1 MPQSH
6 SRATL
11 NERFGGYSAVMD
23 PLALGLLVALITV
36 LVLFSGVSVAN
47 GLLIVSAG
55 FLLAFDGMRSL
66 ELMPEVFF
74 GKLDSFALLSIP
86 MFIIMGSTISSTRA
100 GADLYEALERWL
112 TRLPGGLVIS
122 NLGACALFA
131 AMSGSSPA
139 TCAAIGKM
147 GIPEM
152 RKRGYPDGVAAG
164 SIAAGGTLGILIP
177 PSVTMIVYGIATE
190 TSIGRLFLAG
200 VLPGLMLVILFML
213 WSLFS
218 TWRNTDSQSLLNQRS
233 YSWAQRFQILP
244 RVVPFL
250 LIILG
255 VLYSMYGGIAT
266 PSETAAVGALL
277 CLIIAMLIYRL
288 WHPRDL
294 WVVLRDSTRE
304 SVMIL
309 FIIAA
314 AGVFSYM
321 LSSLYI
327 TQSIAEWIATLDV
340 NRWVL
345 MGVINLFLLVA
356 GFFLPPVAV
365 IVMAAPILLPIITTQ
380 GFDPY
385 WFAVIL
391 TINMEIGLIS
401 PPVGL
406 NLYVINSIAPDIPL
420 KTILVGSLPYVA
432 CMIIA
437 IFLLCLFPG
446 IATWLP
452 NTVMG
457 AAV

>member
-1 MPQSH
+1 
-6 SRATL
+6 
-11 NERFGGYSAVMD
+11 MD
-23 PLALGLLVALITV
+23 PLLLSAFVGVTTI
-36 LVLFSGVSVAN
+36 LVLFSGISIGI
-47 GLLIVSAG
+47 GLLVVSG
-55 FLLAFDGMRSL
+55 LFLIMFSGMRSL
-66 ELMPEVFF
+66 ELMPEIFF

-86 MFIIMGSTISSTRA
+86 MFILMGSTISSTRA

-112 TRLPGGLVIS
+112 TKVPGGLVVS
-122 NLGACALFA
+122 NLGACAMFA

-152 RKRGYPDGVAAG
+152 VKRGYPEGIATG

-177 PSVTMIVYGIATE
+177 PSITMIVYGIATE

-200 VLPGLMLVILFML
+200 VMPGLMLVGLFMA
-213 WSLFS
+213 WSIYA
-218 TWRNTDSQSLLNQRS
+218 TWRSGNRALMTPHN
-233 YSWAQRFQILP
+233 YSWREKFEVLP
-244 RVVPFL
+244 RVLPFVA
-250 LIILG
+250 IIVG
-255 VLYSMYGGIAT
+255 VLYAMYGGVAT

-277 CLIIAMLIYRL
+277 CLIIAMIIYRL
-288 WHPRDL
+288 TSPKKL
-294 WVVLRDSTRE
+294 WTILRDSTKE

-327 TQSIAEWIATLDV
+327 TQAIAEWIGALDIAPWQLMILV
-340 NRWVL
+340 NV
-345 MGVINLFLLVA
+345 FLIIA

-365 IVMAAPILLPIITTQ
+365 ILMTAPILLPVIINA
-380 GFDPY
+380 GFDPI
-385 WFAVIL
+385 WFAVVL

-406 NLYVINSIAPDIPL
+406 NLYVINGIAPDISL
-420 KTILVGSLPYVA
+420 KTILLGSLPFVG
-432 CMIIA
+432 CMIVA
-437 IFLLCLFPG
+437 IFLLYLFPG

-452 NTVMG
+452 EAVMG
-457 AAV
+457 PTN

>member
-1 MPQSH
+1 
-6 SRATL
+6 
-11 NERFGGYSAVMD
+11 MD
-23 PLALGLLVALITV
+23 PLILGALVGICTI
-36 LVLFSGVSVAN
+36 LVLFSGVSVGI

-55 FLLAFDGMRSL
+55 FLIVFDGMRSL
-66 ELMPEVFF
+66 ELMPEIFF

-86 MFIIMGSTISSTRA
+86 MFIIMGGSIASTRA

-112 TRLPGGLVIS
+112 TRVPGGLVIS

-152 RKRGYPDGVAAG
+152 RKRGYPDG
-164 SIAAGGTLGILIP
+164 IATGCIAEGGTLGILIP

-200 VLPGLMLVILFML
+200 VFPGLLLVALFMV
-213 WSLFS
+213 WSLYA
-218 TWRNTDSQSLLNQRS
+218 TWKSGDTNLLTARNYT
-233 YSWAQRFQILP
+233 WKEKITVLP
-244 RVVPFL
+244 RVLPFIG
-250 LIILG
+250 IIVG
-255 VLYSMYGGIAT
+255 VLYAMYGGVAT

-277 CLIIAMLIYRL
+277 CLTVAILIYKLYDVRKIWMIL
-288 WHPRDL
+288 Q
-294 WVVLRDSTRE
+294 DSTKE

-321 LSSLYI
+321 LSSLFI
-327 TQSIAEWIATLDV
+327 TQSIATWIGTLDV
-340 NRWVL
+340 NPWIL
-345 MGVINLFLLVA
+345 MLAVNIFLIIA

-365 IVMAAPILLPIITTQ
+365 ILMAAPILLPIITTA
-380 GFDPY
+380 GFDPI
-385 WFAVIL
+385 WFAVVL

-406 NLYVINSIAPDIPL
+406 NLYVINGIAPDISL
-420 KTILVGSLPYVA
+420 KTILKGSLPFVA

-437 IFLLCLFPG
+437 IILLCVFPN

-452 NTVMG
+452 EAVMG
-457 AAV
+457 AAI

>member
-1 MPQSH
+1 
-6 SRATL
+6 
-11 NERFGGYSAVMD
+11 MD
-23 PLALGLLVALITV
+23 PLSLGLVIGIVTI
-36 LVLFSGVSVAN
+36 LVLFSGISVAI
-47 GLLIVSAG
+47 GLLTVSAI
-55 FLLAFDGMRSL
+55 FLFIFDGVRSL
-66 ELMPEVFF
+66 ELIPEILF

-86 MFIIMGSTISSTRA
+86 MFIIMGASISSTRA

-112 TRLPGGLVIS
+112 TRVPGGLVIS

-152 RKRGYPDGVAAG
+152 RKRGYPDEIATG

-177 PSVTMIVYGIATE
+177 PSITMIVYGIATE

-200 VLPGLMLVILFML
+200 VVPGFLLMGLFMA
-213 WSLFS
+213 WSIYA
-218 TWRNTDSQSLLNQRS
+218 TWAAGGRSAMPQTS
-233 YSWAQRFQILP
+233 YSWRERLEILP
-244 RVVPFL
+244 RVLPFIA
-250 LIILG
+250 IILG
-255 VLYSMYGGIAT
+255 VLYTMYGGVAT

-277 CLIIAMLIYRL
+277 CLIVAMIIYRL
-288 WHPRDL
+288 TSFSAL
-294 WVVLRDSTRE
+294 WNVLRDSTKE

-327 TQSIAEWIATLDV
+327 TQSIAEWISDLDV
-340 NRWVL
+340 NRWTL
-345 MGVINLFLLVA
+345 MIAINVFLIIA

-365 IVMAAPILLPIITTQ
+365 ILMTAPILLPVITGA
-380 GFDPY
+380 GFDPI
-385 WFAVIL
+385 WFAVVL

-406 NLYVINSIAPDIPL
+406 NLYVINGIAPDISL
-420 KTILVGSLPYVA
+420 RTILVGSLPFVA
-432 CMIIA
+432 CMLIA
-437 IFLLCLFPG
+437 IALLCLFPSL
-446 IATWLP
+446 ATWLP
-452 NTVMG
+452 YSLMG
-457 AAV
+457 QAL

>member
-1 MPQSH
+1 
-6 SRATL
+6 
-11 NERFGGYSAVMD
+11 MD
-23 PLALGLLVALITV
+23 PILLGAIVAIATV

-47 GLLIVSAG
+47 GLLIIAAG
-55 FLLAFDGMRSL
+55 FLLIFDGLRSL
-66 ELMPEVFF
+66 ELLPEIFF
-74 GKLDSFALLSIP
+74 GKLNNFALLSIP
-86 MFIIMGSTISSTRA
+86 MFIIMGASIASTRA
-100 GADLYEALERWL
+100 GADLYEALDRWL
-112 TRLPGGLVIS
+112 TRVPGGLVIS

-200 VLPGLMLVILFML
+200 VLPGALLVALFMV
-213 WSLFS
+213 WSLYS
-218 TWRNTDSQSLLNQRS
+218 TWREGSASVLDRAGAYSLREKLE
-233 YSWAQRFQILP
+233 IMP
-244 RVVPFL
+244 RVLPFL

-255 VLYSMYGGIAT
+255 VLVAMYGGYAT

-277 CLIIAMLIYRL
+277 CLGVAIIIYRL
-288 WHPRDL
+288 WNLKAL

-321 LSSLYI
+321 LSSLFI
-327 TQSIAEWIATLDV
+327 TQSIAEWIGTLEV

-345 MGVINLFLLVA
+345 MFCINIFLLIA

-365 IVMAAPILLPIITTQ
+365 ILMAAPILLPIVISA

-385 WFAVIL
+385 WFAVVL

-406 NLYVINSIAPDIPL
+406 NLYVINGIAPDIKL
-420 KTILVGSLPYVA
+420 KTILLGSLPYVA
-432 CMIIA
+432 CMVLA
-437 IFLLCLFPG
+437 IVILCLFPWL
-446 IATWLP
+446 ATGLP
-452 NTVMG
+452 EMVLG
-457 AAV
+457 PVV